1 MRVFCYLE
9 YDPEDPRADEDGGFT
24 VIVTE
29 EDIRRDYWPYWYKR
43 MCEKFEQSYVDEHY
57 TFADCLD
64 DWIVVNW
71 AHEVSD
77 EP

>member
-1 MRVFCYLE
+1 MRVFCYSE
-9 YDPEDPRADEDGGFT
+9 YDPEDPRADEYGGYD
-24 VIVTE
+24 VVVTE

-43 MCEKFEQSYVDEHY
+43 MCEKFEQAYVDEHY

-71 AHEVSD
+71 AVEVSD